1 MVQIKCDIN
10 IGKKAFVL
18 IILGFVLIIAAGFV
32 ISKGE
37 DDRFNNPL
45 DAWPDAINIRN
56 PGHLASDIVVWIEG
70 ELMSLAD
77 AYEDYY
83 LLTMDGEGGIA
94 DVHGSMDVDD
104 WIGVGYWSLW
114 KTCPCDVNGN
124 NCPDECVVECPDGKR
139 ILGGGCSINSGT
151 GQILENFPLDNYHWK
166 CIGDNVGM
174 TAHAIC
180 AKMTHSVL
188 AETF

>member
-18 IILGFVLIIAAGFV
+18 IILGFVLILATGFV
-32 ISKGE
+32 ISNFGGII
-37 DDRFNNPL
+37 NPESYP
-45 DAWPDAINIRN
+45 APN
-56 PGHLASDIVVWIEG
+56 PGHTARDSWIHVDGDIMTLQDAIEN
-70 ELMSLAD
+70 
-77 AYEDYY
+77 DYI
-83 LLTMDGEGGIA
+83 LSISPGGGIS
-94 DVHGSMDVDD
+94 DVNGSLEVAEWVSMGHG
-104 WIGVGYWSLW
+104 GLW

-139 ILGGGCSINSGT
+139 ILGGGCSINGGT